1 MICSKRPIGGS
12 ARQPAETQG
21 DASLKRSGEL
31 EPAPVTAGLVQEIW
45 HLQIRQ
51 VRFGPPAAVAVGDCG
66 RQVLA
71 GRPGLDPLPG
81 GAVPVHH
88 HRAHV
93 AGIGRDP
100 GFNEDVLVREG
111 PDRRDRHEPMGGR
124 RRQRRAQGRD
134 FSPCRAVQIAQRERW
149 PRGRLSVCDKLLFEM
164 RQDHLSVTLVRPRKH
179 LRGTRPGRFAVEGCD
194 ERLFAQLN
202 LSEAGRPEVESA
214 MASPTA
220 RRFGSWQPIRA
231 AHLDGALYSGVCAHL
246 GSGPLTWQETEA
258 NLDVETARHRD
269 SASSQ
274 VSAAE
279 DARFELARGCPQH
292 AFQACALGH

>member
-45 HLQIRQ
+45 HLQIR
-51 VRFGPPAAVAVGDCG
+51 
-66 RQVLA
+66 
-71 GRPGLDPLPG
+71 
-81 GAVPVHH
+81 H
-88 HRAHV
+88 
-93 AGIGRDP
+93 
-100 GFNEDVLVREG
+100 
-111 PDRRDRHEPMGGR
+111 
-124 RRQRRAQGRD
+124 
-134 FSPCRAVQIAQRERW
+134 
-149 PRGRLSVCDKLLFEM
+149 
-164 RQDHLSVTLVRPRKH
+164 DHLSVTLVRPRKH
-179 LRGTRPGRFAVEGCD
+179 LRGTRAGRFAVEGCD
-194 ERLFAQLN
+194 ERLFAQLI

-214 MASPTA
+214 MPSPTA